1 MCVDNFE
8 AVLRETEREI
18 GSWNL
23 TKIDELVN
31 FSDEQKL
38 WTELCIKKC
47 PIKVR
52 GRRERERER
61 ERQNSQDFN
70 FPISTWKMAGQWKKV
85 KSIYLDSRSNTRT
98 TQTED
103 VEQTTG
109 FGLERCLV
117 CTTSLGIFSL
127 SCSAQMLYIYISTNM
142 FLVSTFVKY
151 GHLYIGGTKFDK
163 ASVI

>member
-61 ERQNSQDFN
+61 QNSQDFN
-70 FPISTWKMAGQWKKV
+70 FPISTWKMEGQLTKV
-85 KSIYLDSRSNTRT
+85 KKWMLKRLREIRFERNPEICSKKWTKNIYL
-98 TQTED
+98 
-103 VEQTTG
+103 
-109 FGLERCLV
+109 
-117 CTTSLGIFSL
+117 
-127 SCSAQMLYIYISTNM
+127 
-142 FLVSTFVKY
+142 
-151 GHLYIGGTKFDK
+151 HLYETPKLQVLFLGT
-163 ASVI
+163 SITRVLI